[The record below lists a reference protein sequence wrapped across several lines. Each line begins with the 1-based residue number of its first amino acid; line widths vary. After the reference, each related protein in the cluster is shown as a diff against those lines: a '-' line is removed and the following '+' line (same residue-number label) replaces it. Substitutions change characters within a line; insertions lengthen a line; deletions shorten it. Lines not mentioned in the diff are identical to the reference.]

1 MLLHSLLSNPKDAP
15 LLADVSYLSGA
26 LLDVLQHETN
36 ANVIAV
42 LNELLKTQDA
52 TATLHKWLPQ
62 LDGNQTEQLIRAC
75 SLFAQVF
82 NIAEDAHHERRRLS
96 HEQSGNN
103 ERQGSLR
110 ATVSALKPH
119 LPAILLCIFPKF
131 MPNIP
136 TAIFWC
142 RNTSAINY

>member
-62 LDGNQTEQLIRAC
+62 LDEAQTEQLIRAC

-103 ERQGSLR
+103 ERQGS
-110 ATVSALKPH
+110 
-119 LPAILLCIFPKF
+119 
-131 MPNIP
+131 
-136 TAIFWC
+136 
-142 RNTSAINY
+142 